1 VKLLPKMAA
10 AGAASLV
17 VGCGG
22 SGVAASTTA
31 DSRAE

>member
-1 VKLLPKMAA
+1 VKLLPKMGA

-22 SGVAASTTA
+22 SSVAASTTA
-31 DSRAE
+31 DSRVE